1 MRLSAARLF
10 PLALM
15 FVLALLTLWLERAV
29 REEELH
35 PSLRRHDPDWTVED
49 FRLTTYARDGAA
61 ESMLFAAKMLHYPDD
76 DTTDLVAPRLVQT
89 KPGEPRMTVTANRGS
104 LSRDGEEIFLYGDV
118 VLVRESS
125 AGRPEARMT
134 TSFLHMLRGRSLA
147 RTDREVTIVEENRS
161 LSGRGMEYDNEA
173 RRLDLRAQV
182 RGRFEPKDVEP

>member
-1 MRLSAARLF
+1 MRLSASRLF

-89 KPGEPRMTVTANRGS
+89 KPGEPRMTVTAGRGA
-104 LSRDGEEIFLYGDV
+104 LSQNGEEVFLYDNV
-118 VLVRESS
+118 VLVRE
-125 AGRPEARMT
+125 AGDDVPEARMMT
-134 TSFLHMLRGRSLA
+134 DFLHLVRARSLV
-147 RTDREVTIVEENRS
+147 RTDQDVAISEAGRS
-161 LSGRGMEYDNEA
+161 LSGRGMEYFNDS
-173 RRLDLRAQV
+173 RQLYLHDRV
-182 RGRFEPKDVEP
+182 RGRFDKKSAS